1 MMHFVSR
8 HGVSNLYGITL
19 YGITSWAAPSGVL
32 SGLTHITSGV
42 SGSPFLPKP

>member
-1 MMHFVSR
+1 MMHLVSR
-8 HGVSNLYGITL
+8 HGVSNL